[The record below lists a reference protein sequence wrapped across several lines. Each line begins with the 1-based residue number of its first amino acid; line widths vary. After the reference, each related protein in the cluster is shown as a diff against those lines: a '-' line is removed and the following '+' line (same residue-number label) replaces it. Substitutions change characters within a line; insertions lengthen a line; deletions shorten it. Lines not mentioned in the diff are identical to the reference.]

1 MAYIPSIRRNL
12 ISIPILDRL
21 GYSFLFGTGKVKL
34 YRDSLLIGT
43 GVLCGSL
50 YRLELSVLPYVSA
63 TFTINTA
70 SSSKRLRLNE
80 KSSILWYKYLGHISK
95 HRMVRLIKDEILLDL
110 NFSDFDTCV
119 DCIKDKMTTKIMN
132 VKTDKMHRFA

>member
-21 GYSFLFGTGKVKL
+21 GYSFLFGIRKVKL
-34 YRDSLLIGT
+34 YRNSLLIST

-50 YRLELSVLPYVSA
+50 YILELSVLPYVPA

-80 KSSILWYKYLGHISK
+80 KSSILWHKCLCHISK
-95 HRMVRLIKDEILLDL
+95 HRMVRLIKDEILPDL

-119 DCIKDKMTTKIMN
+119 NCIKDKITTKIMN
-132 VKTDKMHRFA
+132 VKTNKMHQFS